1 MAFAQDFHRP
11 IQGAVATA
19 GVSDR
24 VTFLRKTYAHLGFAL
39 LAWAALTLGMM
50 KFATAQSFKFGMWA
64 LGGQLNWFMVLIL
77 FMVVGWGAE
86 RMARS
91 ESSRSIQY
99 GGLALAVVAQAVLL
113 QPLLWVLV
121 VKFGET
127 GLTVKQLLA
136 AGGEGH
142 LMMSA
147 KASTILGQAALL
159 TGAIFGGLTAVV
171 FFTKKDFS
179 FMRGALT
186 VASFGFLGLIAASLL
201 FGFQMGMV
209 FTMFGILL
217 MAGYILYQTSA
228 VMKDFPPSHYVAASL
243 MLFSTV
249 ATLFWYVL
257 QLLMRLNSR
266 D

>member
-1 MAFAQDFHRP
+1 
-11 IQGAVATA
+11 
-19 GVSDR
+19 
-24 VTFLRKTYAHLGFAL
+24 
-39 LAWAALTLGMM
+39 
-50 KFATAQSFKFGMWA
+50 
-64 LGGQLNWFMVLIL
+64 
-77 FMVVGWGAE
+77 
-86 RMARS
+86 
-91 ESSRSIQY
+91 
-99 GGLALAVVAQAVLL
+99 VVAEAVLL
-113 QPLLWVLV
+113 QPLLWMLV
-121 VKFGET
+121 IKFGGAREVLSA
-127 GLTVKQLLA
+127 GINGQLI
-136 AGGEGH
+136 
-142 LMMSA
+142 MSA

-171 FFTKKDFS
+171 FLTKKDFS

>member
-11 IQGAVATA
+11 IHGAVATA

-50 KFATAQSFKFGMWA
+50 KFATTNSLKFSSWA
-64 LGGQLNWFMVLIL
+64 FTGRFNWFLIMGL
-77 FMVVGWGAE
+77 FMLVGWGAE

-91 ESSRSIQY
+91 ESSRGIQY
-99 GGLALAVVAQAVLL
+99 GGLALAVVAEAVLL
-113 QPLLWVLV
+113 QPLLWMLV
-121 VKFGET
+121 IKFGGAREVFSA
-127 GLTVKQLLA
+127 GINGQLI
-136 AGGEGH
+136 
-142 LMMSA
+142 MSA

-171 FFTKKDFS
+171 FLTKKDFS

-201 FGFQMGMV
+201 FGFQMGML